1 MPLSK
6 PKSKREL
13 IHTRHIECR
22 GYRREDGL
30 WDIEGHLLDTKTY
43 SFPNHD
49 RGEVKSGE
57 AIHEMWIRLTV
68 DEDFVI
74 RDVEAV
80 TDYGPYSI
88 CPQATVNFGELK
100 GTRIKPGWRKQV
112 HNQVGGVKGCTHL
125 RELLGPVATTAF
137 QTIYPL
143 KARKRASSVSDTP
156 ERPLLLDSCHAYAP
170 NSEVVRRLW
179 PAYYRDDQDRTGNH

>member
-6 PKSKREL
+6 PNIKREL
-13 IHTRHIECR
+13 IHQRHIECQ

-30 WDIEGHLLDTKTY
+30 WDIEGHLVDTKTY

-49 RGEVKSGE
+49 RGEIKSGE

-88 CPQATVNFGELK
+88 CPQATLNFSELK
-100 GTRIKPGWRKQV
+100 GTTIKPGWRKQV
-112 HNQVGGVKGCTHL
+112 SNRVGGVKGCTHL

-137 QTIYPL
+137 QAIFPIKMRTRTARTDN
-143 KARKRASSVSDTP
+143 ARK
-156 ERPLLLDSCHAYAP
+156 RPLLLATCHAYAP
-170 NSEVVRRLW
+170 DSEVVRRLW
-179 PAYYRDDQDRTGNH
+179 PAHYQERAEND